1 MPNINDSYVRDFDL
15 NLLRVFVVVAE
26 EGSLTRAASRL
37 YVTQPAISASIRRL
51 TKFIGAELLT
61 RQGHGLVL
69 TARGTALLEAAR
81 LHLRQLVAA
90 ALDVPAFDP
99 SQSTATVRI
108 GLAGFLE
115 AVLLPQLLARL
126 RTRAPQMQLVVLR
139 VQFHTVAEMLLSGTV
154 DMAVSVADEL
164 PRSIQRRKLGPRS
177 DAGHRYVCLYDPRF
191 AKLSR
196 PLTER
201 SYFAQE
207 HVAVSYAGD
216 ARGIVEDTTAK
227 RRTVRVSVPAFSYVP
242 DLVDGSNLVA
252 TISEVYARHVMRTR
266 PHLRAL
272 RLPFELERSDLEL
285 LWSRVTEDDAPSR
298 FVRELV
304 AEIALT
310 IGAGRSRAPNPPGA
324 GSRRARNGAHG
335 ASR

>member
-37 YVTQPAISASIRRL
+37 YVTQPAISASIGRL
-51 TKFIGAELLT
+51 TKFVGAELLA

-69 TARGTALLEAAR
+69 TARGTALLEAVR
-81 LHLRQLVAA
+81 LHLRPLVAA

-99 SQSTATVRI
+99 SLSTATVRL

-115 AVLLPQLLARL
+115 AVLLPRLLASL
-126 RTRAPQMQLVVLR
+126 RATAPQMQLVVLR
-139 VQFHTVAEMLLSGTV
+139 VQFHTVEEMLLSGKI
-154 DMAVSVADEL
+154 DMAVSVADDL
-164 PRSIQRRKLGPRS
+164 PRSIHRRKIGPR
-177 DAGHRYVCLYDPRF
+177 DDTGHRFVCLYDPRF
-191 AKLSR
+191 TKLSR
-196 PLTER
+196 RLTER

-207 HVAVSYAGD
+207 HVVVSYAGD
-216 ARGIVEDTTAK
+216 ARGIVEDTIGK
-227 RRTVRVSVPAFSYVP
+227 PRTVRVSVPAFSYVP

-252 TISEVYARHVMRTR
+252 TIPQIYARHILRTR

-272 RLPFELERSDLEL
+272 PLPIALERSELEL

-298 FVRELV
+298 LVRELV
-304 AEIALT
+304 AEAAST
-310 IGAGRSRAPNPPGA
+310 MDAR
-324 GSRRARNGAHG
+324 GSRRGRVARLASPTGARS
-335 ASR
+335 ARR

>member
-1 MPNINDSYVRDFDL
+1 MPNINDNYVRDFDL

-26 EGSLTRAASRL
+26 EGSLTRAAARL

-51 TKFIGAELLT
+51 TTFVGAELLT
-61 RQGHGLVL
+61 RQGHGVVL
-69 TARGTALLEAAR
+69 TARGVALLEVAR

-115 AVLLPQLLARL
+115 AVLLPRLLARL
-126 RTRAPQMQLVVLR
+126 RTAAPQLQLVVLR
-139 VQFHTVAEMLLSGTV
+139 VQFHTVPEMLLSGKV
-154 DMAVSVADEL
+154 DMAVSVVDDL
-164 PRSIQRRKLGPRS
+164 PRSLQRQNVGPS
-177 DAGHRYVCLYDPRF
+177 DAAGHHFVCLYDPRF
-191 AKLSR
+191 ARLSR

-207 HVAVSYAGD
+207 HVVVSYAGD
-216 ARGIVEDTTAK
+216 ARGIVEDTVGKT
-227 RRTVRVSVPAFSYVP
+227 RTVRVSVPAFSFVP
-242 DLVDGSNLVA
+242 DVVDGSNLVA
-252 TISEVYARHVMRTR
+252 TIPNLFAMHILQTR

-272 RLPFELERSDLEL
+272 PLPFELERSELEL
-285 LWSRVTEDDAPSR
+285 IWSRVTEDDAACR

-304 AEIALT
+304 AEIATTLKV
-310 IGAGRSRAPNPPGA
+310 GRPP
-324 GSRRARNGAHG
+324 RRPR
-335 ASR
+335 S

>member
-1 MPNINDSYVRDFDL
+1 MPNINDSYARDFDL

-51 TKFIGAELLT
+51 TTFLEADLFT

-81 LHLRQLVAA
+81 LHLRPLVAA

-99 SQSTATVRI
+99 TQSAATVRI

-115 AVLLPQLLARL
+115 AVLLPRLLARL
-126 RTRAPQMQLVVLR
+126 RATAPQMQLVVLR
-139 VQFHTVAEMLLSGTV
+139 LQFHSVAEMLLSGKV
-154 DMAVSVADEL
+154 DLAVSVADEL
-164 PRSIQRRKLGPRS
+164 PRSIQRRNISPGDGKS
-177 DAGHRYVCLYDPRF
+177 HRYVCLFDPRF

-201 SYFAQE
+201 SYFAQS

-216 ARGIVEDTTAK
+216 ARGIVEDTLGKA
-227 RRTVRVSVPAFSYVP
+227 RNVRVSVPEFSFVP

-252 TISEVYARHVMRTR
+252 TVSEIYARHVIRTR

-272 RLPFELERSDLEL
+272 PLPFELERSELEL
-285 LWSRVTEDDAPSR
+285 LWSRVTENDAPSR

-304 AEIALT
+304 AEVAMT
-310 IGAGRSRAPNPPGA
+310 MDTRGRTRP
-324 GSRRARNGAHG
+324 
-335 ASR
+335 